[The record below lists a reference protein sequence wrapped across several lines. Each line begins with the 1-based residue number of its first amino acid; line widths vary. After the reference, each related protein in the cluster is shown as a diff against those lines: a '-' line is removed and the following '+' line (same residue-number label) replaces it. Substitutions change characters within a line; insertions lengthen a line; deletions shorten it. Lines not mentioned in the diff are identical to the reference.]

1 MLCTTTS
8 PLFISYTIY
17 LLLPTNADFTS
28 SSVLKLVPA
37 LETDAVT
44 TTSSVDATLI
54 FSFSAA
60 LISCF
65 VSTTLF
71 V

>member
-8 PLFISYTIY
+8 PLFISYTVY
-17 LLLPTNADFTS
+17 LLFPTNADFTS
-28 SSVLKLVPA
+28 SSVLKSVPV

-60 LISCF
+60 LISCL